1 MLHIILMCISCFMFF
16 ANDLL
21 LVYFICILDSGND
34 VKQNANLSD
43 FLKFKMGCKA
53 AETIYNITMH
63 LAQEWLQPYSAVVI
77 EEILQWRQEP

>member
-1 MLHIILMCISCFMFF
+1 MFF

-21 LVYFICILDSGND
+21 LVYFICILYSGND

-53 AETIYNITMH
+53 AETIHNINDAFGPEM
-63 LAQEWLQPYSAVVI
+63 AIIIQCSGD
-77 EEILQWRQEP
+77 